1 MDWQICFQIFGLF
14 SDYLNF
20 TASNLCCQ
28 KGLKKLSTGYHLFF
42 CLKVTL
48 FYTLLYFFAILLLRF
63 AAISFAC
70 YILISLILILSL
82 PSLAT
87 FLLRCFMI
95 LYLVVL
101 FCHFIVEF
109 FLFHLLAPFVPFFDL
124 IFTLISHFSAWLI
137 KCLRPV
143 KILFSAIYRL
153 FLLSQLIL
161 LRRG

>member
-1 MDWQICFQIFGLF
+1 MIQIIWH
-14 SDYLNF
+14 
-20 TASNLCCQ
+20 T
-28 KGLKKLSTGYHLFF
+28 LS
-42 CLKVTL
+42 
-48 FYTLLYFFAILLLRF
+48 YFFATLLLRF

-70 YILISLILILSL
+70 FVLISLILILSL

-95 LYLVVL
+95 LYLIVL
-101 FCHFIVEF
+101 FCHFIVKV
-109 FLFHLLAPFVPFFDL
+109 FLFHLPAPFLPFFDL

-153 FLLSQLIL
+153 FLLSQVIL
-161 LRRG
+161 LRRGYNGAKSYI